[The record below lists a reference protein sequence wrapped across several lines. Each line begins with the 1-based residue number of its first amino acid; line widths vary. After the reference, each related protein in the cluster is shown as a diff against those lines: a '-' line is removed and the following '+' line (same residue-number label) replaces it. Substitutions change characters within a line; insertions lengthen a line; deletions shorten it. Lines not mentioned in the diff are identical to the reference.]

1 MGSPHGR
8 VTSSSATRANQG
20 SPVTDMEAQA
30 SGVQWGGGLGVQTEA
45 VGLLQCGSPQGLH
58 GASKDL
64 GPHGS
69 RGHSRPHRPH
79 LPGDL
84 CASRQVRLFPRREP
98 CPLPSLGLSVPISLS
113 WGRTGVPETGR
124 DSGAHG
130 TLWAR
135 TATVAGTCLS
145 FGGQDLNYR
154 PQPRKC
160 QQRRPHPRPRS
171 LGLERPERRRPQLT

>member
-20 SPVTDMEAQA
+20 SPVTDMEAQT
-30 SGVQWGGGLGVQTEA
+30 SGVQWEVAWEFRRRPWACSSVGVLRGYMGFEGPWTSRAPRSQQATPA
-45 VGLLQCGSPQGLH
+45 TPPRGPLCLQAGKTLPKKGAMQG
-58 GASKDL
+58 
-64 GPHGS
+64 
-69 RGHSRPHRPH
+69 
-79 LPGDL
+79 
-84 CASRQVRLFPRREP
+84 
-98 CPLPSLGLSVPISLS
+98 PLPSLGLSVPISLS

-135 TATVAGTCLS
+135 TATVAGTCPS

-154 PQPRKC
+154 P
-160 QQRRPHPRPRS
+160 
-171 LGLERPERRRPQLT
+171 